1 MIDPAIIRE
10 NYAQMTDEQLMH
22 LAKSEGQD
30 LTSDALSA
38 LHDEFLSRNLDTSV
52 FGSVEDNKNIRQQRN
67 LQKVKESAANEFT
80 QAVWTYALDEKAAGA
95 TDNAIRKGLASYGL
109 DEEHATLITDAL
121 ENTAKN
127 RLASHKANM
136 VRGGITCG
144 AGFLI
149 TYWTMT
155 AAQGGGTYVVAWGAI
170 VFGAYRFLKSM
181 HAKEKFDRILE
192 NIEAERGG
200 ETSAN

>member
-170 VFGAYRFLKSM
+170 VFGAYRF
-181 HAKEKFDRILE
+181 
-192 NIEAERGG
+192 
-200 ETSAN
+200 